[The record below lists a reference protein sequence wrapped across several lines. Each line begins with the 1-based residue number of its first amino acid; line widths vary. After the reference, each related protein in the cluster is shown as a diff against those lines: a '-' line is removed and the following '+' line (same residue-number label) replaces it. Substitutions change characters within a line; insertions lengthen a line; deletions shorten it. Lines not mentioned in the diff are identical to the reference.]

1 MNKLCSIFGG
11 IKNYFHPPK
20 SAFPKSASQPQLSNA
35 DKKKIT
41 ATTAAATRPT
51 NLKDDTDTY
60 FGKPRSAMDDLER
73 ETEDGLRKF
82 SYFHIKNFFLNFFYI
97 LDDIH
102 QGVNRLKML
111 ALHMNEELESQK
123 PLTDRLAVKIEV
135 LNNDVAKKNKDM
147 KGILLR

>member
-1 MNKLCSIFGG
+1 LNKLGSIFGG

-20 SAFPKSASQPQLSNA
+20 SAFPKSASQPQISNV

-82 SYFHIKNFFLNFFYI
+82 SYFYIKILFFF
-97 LDDIH
+97 
-102 QGVNRLKML
+102 V
-111 ALHMNEELESQK
+111 LHF
-123 PLTDRLAVKIEV
+123 R
-135 LNNDVAKKNKDM
+135 
-147 KGILLR
+147 